1 LTVKTNELTPKT
13 TDYSKLS
20 VTDKSLNKTS
30 LLAQKNVEANPVKES
45 NVELTRRGNT
55 QADQRKMDDGLKDY
69 ANVSYNFGVKGN
81 FKVVSY
87 NFGIKGNFKVDGT
100 ALNKAGTKIK
110 LANITESNNLNSD
123 LYFHSIQD
131 PWSWN
136 LNGENIGTFTLSNVD
151 QHNIALVLTM
161 TKDQDFIGDVNIN
174 VSTPDSIAFMFN
186 LPASHLKGIAADKP
200 LVSTIS
206 TGSHSYEVTGL
217 YNND

>member
-1 LTVKTNELTPKT
+1 
-13 TDYSKLS
+13 KLS
-20 VTDKSLNKTS
+20 
-30 LLAQKNVEANPVKES
+30 
-45 NVELTRRGNT
+45 
-55 QADQRKMDDGLKDY
+55 
-69 ANVSYNFGVKGN
+69 
-81 FKVVSY
+81 
-87 NFGIKGNFKVDGT
+87 
-100 ALNKAGTKIK
+100 
-110 LANITESNNLNSD
+110 NITESNNLNSY

-217 YNND
+217 YNNDWGKETEYPNEKTSTWQNNDTAAAETMHIPFITYNTDKNSVVHELENSNGQSMSVDR